1 LNNGY
6 QESFQGIMKN
16 LAMQEIKTGPK
27 IRSSITQYQ
36 GDTMFK
42 TFSKMS
48 LALGV
53 GMLACSAWAQMP
65 NAYGTNISVDA
76 ARKVAISAVA
86 EAQKN
91 GWTMAVAVTDTGGNL
106 VYYEKMDNTQIGSA
120 NVAVG
125 KARSAVLYKRPTKAM
140 QDALAA
146 GGEGWR
152 ILALEGAVPVEGGLP
167 LLVEGKIIGAIGLS
181 GGTSAQDG
189 MAAKAG
195 VDALK

>member
-1 LNNGY
+1 MLK
-6 QESFQGIMKN
+6 SFGKN
-16 LAMQEIKTGPK
+16 
-27 IRSSITQYQ
+27 
-36 GDTMFK
+36 
-42 TFSKMS
+42 S

-53 GMLACSAWAQMP
+53 SFLACSAWAQMP
-65 NAYGTNISVDA
+65 NVYGTNIGVDA
-76 ARKVAISAVA
+76 ARKVATAAVV

-120 NVAVG
+120 NVSVG

-140 QDALAA
+140 QDVLAA

-189 MAAKAG
+189 IAAKAG
-195 VDALK
+195 MDALK